1 MVRVGVPDPSG
12 GRLPT
17 VYDAVGGRAFFD
29 RVVDRFYDA
38 VEADRLLRPLYPDDL
53 TESRR
58 HTAGF
63 FAQYWGGGSAHYSD
77 ERGHPRLRMR
87 HMPFPITTAHAEA
100 WVRHMR
106 AAYDAEPDLPAEVR
120 QAMDDHITM
129 AAAHLVNTDG

>member
-1 MVRVGVPDPSG
+1 MQVGVPDPSG

-17 VYDAVGGRAFFD
+17 VFDAVGGRDFFD

-38 VEADRLLRPLYPDDL
+38 VETDPLLRPLYPEDL

-63 FAQYWGGGSAHYSD
+63 FAQYWGGGTVQYSD

-87 HMPFPITTAHAEA
+87 HMPFAITEAHAAA
-100 WVRHMR
+100 WLHHMR
-106 AAYDAEPDLPAEVR
+106 AALAAEPDLPDEVR
-120 QAMDDHITM
+120 QAMDDHITN
-129 AAAHLVNTDG
+129 AAVMLVNS